1 LATDQEVLGS
11 NPSKRTRRFLVQILA
26 GAKYKNMN
34 NFKSISITFPLYKD
48 KRTVK
53 KMISRS
59 IKVLKETKKKYEIV
73 IVDDGCPDKSGL
85 VAKKI
90 SKNYKN
96 VKVIFHKKNLG
107 YGAAVKTG
115 LRNCKNEW
123 IFQTDGDAE
132 YDVYDLKK
140 LLKASKN
147 SDLVITYRFKKKYKT
162 SRIIISWIYNIIL
175 RTLFKTKFR
184 DISTGSRL
192 IKKALINKIKLTS
205 NSPFVGAELAIKSK
219 YRGFKVNEIGI
230 HTYPRT
236 FGTGSSVS
244 FNNIVLTIK
253 DMLKLYLKVKILNE
267 K

>member
-1 LATDQEVLGS
+1 M
-11 NPSKRTRRFLVQILA
+11 I
-26 GAKYKNMN
+26 
-34 NFKSISITFPLYKD
+34 
-48 KRTVK
+48 VK
-53 KMISRS
+53 S
-59 IKVLKETKKKYEIV
+59 IKVLKEIKKKYEIV
-73 IVDDGCPDKSGL
+73 IVDDGCPEKSGII
-85 VAKKI
+85 AKKI

-96 VKVIFHKKNLG
+96 IKVIFHKKNLG

-115 LRNCKNEW
+115 LKNCKNDW

-140 LLKASKN
+140 LLRASKS

-175 RTLFKTKFR
+175 RMLFKTKFQ

-192 IKKALINKIKLTS
+192 IKRSLIKKIKLNS

-219 YRGFKVNEIGI
+219 YRGYKVNEIGI

-236 FGTGSSVS
+236 FGTGSSVT

-253 DMLKLYLKVKILNE
+253 DMLKLYFKIKILNE

>member
-1 LATDQEVLGS
+1 M
-11 NPSKRTRRFLVQILA
+11 I
-26 GAKYKNMN
+26 
-34 NFKSISITFPLYKD
+34 
-48 KRTVK
+48 VK
-53 KMISRS
+53 S
-59 IKVLKETKKKYEIV
+59 IKVLKEIKKKYEIV
-73 IVDDGCPDKSGL
+73 IVDDGCPEKSGII
-85 VAKKI
+85 AKKI

-96 VKVIFHKKNLG
+96 IKVIFHKKNLG

-115 LRNCKNEW
+115 LKNCKNDW
-123 IFQTDGDAE
+123 IFQTDGDDE

-140 LLKASKN
+140 LLQVSKN

-175 RTLFKTKFR
+175 RMLFKTKFQ

-192 IKKALINKIKLTS
+192 IKRSLIKKIKLYS

-219 YRGFKVNEIGI
+219 YRGYKVNEIGI

-253 DMLKLYLKVKILNE
+253 DMLKLYFKVKILNE